1 MRVPRTRT
9 AADRTDSDEHTDDA
23 GGPECADSGGAPSTA
38 TGRHS
43 RRAFLATAAAVGGT
57 LALAGCSEITD
68 QEFTAD
74 RVVLPEDAR
83 EELVLSEVTSE
94 SRTVSRTP
102 SAGGVEGEVSV
113 TSHAVAYH
121 RGPARGTPTATEAFL
136 SEVNGTEGAG
146 PAKVMSASA
155 AGVEE
160 VRPDAGRLPFAT
172 EGVGFDGS
180 QVSLVVPAGA
190 RDGESVDPTRTLAL
204 ISGRTWADRHGPM
217 RVPDRHGPMRIPS
230 TNWMPDRHGPLKEEI
245 PPSLWIPSTNWVP
258 EDPGSIGVVV
268 ETGEQSLEEVVGVS
282 AEAVDAEPVES
293 GAEFDP
299 ESTMIAHRPGRTW
312 ADRHGPM
319 RAETVFG
326 AGFPA
331 PLGGATFGMGVLST
345 PTAEVGGEV
354 QTPFASEDLETL
366 LGGSRAKSL
375 LRQAGLD
382 RAGEFEWL
390 AGPVEVTEEAVAE
403 AFGDAGAE
411 VADTWPELGSL
422 SVLGADA
429 EVKSFAGVIGGGE
442 GPTAVGLHVARVQVD
457 GNTVIAAG
465 VHRTPTGGEMIEGPS
480 QTDFIEGPSQTDF
493 LAYPGNY
500 RDQYPGNY
508 RNEYFSAREF
518 IGRGSRR
525 LVYADEPQ

>member
-9 AADRTDSDEHTDDA
+9 AADGTDSDEHTDDA
-23 GGPECADSGGAPSTA
+23 GSPECADSGGAPSTA

-74 RVVLPEDAR
+74 RVILPGDAR

-146 PAKVMSASA
+146 PARVMSASA
-155 AGVEE
+155 AGIEE
-160 VRPDAGRLPFAT
+160 VRPDAGRLPFDVET
-172 EGVGFDGS
+172 SPFLPGDSVG
-180 QVSLVVPAGA
+180 LVVPGGA

-204 ISGRTWADRHGPM
+204 VSGKTWADRHGPM
-217 RVPDRHGPMRIPS
+217 RVPDRHGPMRVPGNEWLPS
-230 TNWMPDRHGPLKEEI
+230 SNWVPGNE
-245 PPSLWIPSTNWVP
+245 WIPSTNWIPSSNWVP
-258 EDPGSIGVVV
+258 DDPGSLEVVV
-268 ETGEQSLEEVVGVS
+268 ETGEQSLEDVIGVS

-319 RAETVFG
+319 RSGKVFDVGIPIKTV
-326 AGFPA
+326 PA

-345 PTAEVGGEV
+345 PTAEVGGEI
-354 QTPFASEDLETL
+354 QNPFASEDLGTL
-366 LGGSRAKSL
+366 LGGNRARML
-375 LRQAGLD
+375 LQQAGLD

-390 AGPVEVTEEAVAE
+390 AGPEEVTAERVAE
-403 AFGDAGAE
+403 TLGNEGTQ
-411 VADTWPELGSL
+411 VPKTWPEFDSL

-442 GPTAVGLHVARVQVD
+442 GPTAVGIHVARVRSD

-465 VHRTPTGGEMIEGPS
+465 VHRTPAGSAKSTGYPVPRPDYYPDARPDSYPVPRPDYFRSRALAGE
-480 QTDFIEGPSQTDF
+480 T
-493 LAYPGNY
+493 A
-500 RDQYPGNY
+500 
-508 RNEYFSAREF
+508 
-518 IGRGSRR
+518 GRV
-525 LVYADEPQ
+525 VYADEPE

>member
-160 VRPDAGRLPFAT
+160 VRPDPGRLPFDVDSSSFLP
-172 EGVGFDGS
+172 GDSVG
-180 QVSLVVPAGA
+180 LVVPGGA

-204 ISGRTWADRHGPM
+204 IPSTTWVDRHGPM

-331 PLGGATFGMGVLST
+331 PLGGATFGIGVLST

-354 QTPFASEDLETL
+354 QNPFASEDLETL

-382 RAGEFEWL
+382 RAEEVEWL
-390 AGPVEVTEEAVAE
+390 AGPMEVTEEAVTE
-403 AFGDAGAE
+403 ALGDDGAE

-422 SVLGADA
+422 SVLETDA
-429 EVKSFAGVIGGGE
+429 EARSFAGVVDGGE
-442 GPTAVGLHVARVQVD
+442 GPTAVGLHVARVRSD
-457 GNTVIAAG
+457 GNTVIAAV
-465 VHRTPTGGEMIEGPS
+465 VHRTPAGGEM
-480 QTDFIEGPSQTDF
+480 IEGPSQTDF

-500 RDQYPGNY
+500 RDEYPGNY

-518 IGRGSRR
+518 IGQGSRR
-525 LVYADEPQ
+525 LVYADEPE

>member
-9 AADRTDSDEHTDDA
+9 AADGTDSDEHTDDA
-23 GGPECADSGGAPSTA
+23 GDPECADSGGAPSTA

-83 EELVLSEVTSE
+83 EELVLSEVASE

-136 SEVNGTEGAG
+136 SGVNGTEGAG

-160 VRPDAGRLPFAT
+160 VRPDPGRLPFDVDSSPFLP
-172 EGVGFDGS
+172 GDSVG
-180 QVSLVVPAGA
+180 LVVPAGA

-230 TNWMPDRHGPLKEEI
+230 TTWMPDRHGPLKEEI
-245 PPSLWIPSTNWVP
+245 PPSLWIPSTTWVP

-345 PTAEVGGEV
+345 PTAEVGGEI
-354 QTPFASEDLETL
+354 QNPFASEDLGTL
-366 LGGSRAKSL
+366 LGGNRARML
-375 LRQAGLD
+375 LQQAGLD

-390 AGPVEVTEEAVAE
+390 AGPEEATAERVAE
-403 AFGDAGAE
+403 TLGNEGTQ
-411 VADTWPELGSL
+411 VPKTWPEFDSL

-442 GPTAVGLHVARVQVD
+442 GPTAVGIHVARVRSD

-465 VHRTPTGGEMIEGPS
+465 VHRTPAGSAKSTGYPVPRPDYYPDARPDSYPVPRPDYFRSRALAGE
-480 QTDFIEGPSQTDF
+480 T
-493 LAYPGNY
+493 A
-500 RDQYPGNY
+500 
-508 RNEYFSAREF
+508 
-518 IGRGSRR
+518 GRV
-525 LVYADEPQ
+525 VYADEPE